1 MSSSIHAGGPGAI
14 LESDPARGCRR
25 LAGRVALLTAAARG
39 IGFAS
44 AVRLAAELK
53 PDVVLL
59 DIAMPHLNGVE
70 AMQQIERRV
79 PGVRVLVL
87 SMYSDEAYVTRA
99 IRAGASGYLLKD
111 SADTDL
117 IKGITAVAQG
127 KSFFSPAAARV
138 IVDNYARPAATG
150 VADRFESLSER
161 EREVFHLVIDGR
173 TTKEI
178 ARALGISAKTADNH
192 RYRLME
198 KLGVHNTAELV
209 RYAARHGLLA

>member
-1 MSSSIHAGGPGAI
+1 MTPLRLLIADDHTLVRQGLRRI
-14 LESDPARGCRR
+14 LEGQPGWEVVAETGD
-25 LAGRVALLTAAARG
+25 GRE
-39 IGFAS
+39 
-44 AVRLAAELK
+44 AVRLTAELR

-138 IVDNYARPAATG
+138 IVDNYARPTATG
-150 VADRFESLSER
+150 VADRFDSLSER
-161 EREVFHLVIDGR
+161 EREVFQLVAEGYSN
-173 TTKEI
+173 KEVAEMLHI
-178 ARALGISAKTADNH
+178 SPATVETHRAH
-192 RYRLME
+192 VME
-198 KLGVHNTAELV
+198 KLDLHSTAELV
-209 RYAARHGLLA
+209 LCAVRRGIVR

>member
-1 MSSSIHAGGPGAI
+1 MTPLRLLIADDHTLVRQGLRRI
-14 LESDPARGCRR
+14 LEGQPGWEVVAETGD
-25 LAGRVALLTAAARG
+25 GRE
-39 IGFAS
+39 
-44 AVRLAAELK
+44 AVRLTAELR

-70 AMQQIERRV
+70 AMQQIERKV
-79 PGVRVLVL
+79 PGARVLVL

-138 IVDNYARPAATG
+138 LVDNYARPAAVG
-150 VADRFESLSER
+150 VVDRFDSLSER
-161 EREVFHLVIDGR
+161 EREVFQLVAEGYSN
-173 TTKEI
+173 KEVAELLHI
-178 ARALGISAKTADNH
+178 SPATVETHRAH
-192 RYRLME
+192 VME
-198 KLGVHNTAELV
+198 KLDLHSTAELV
-209 RYAARHGLLA
+209 LCAVRRGIVR